1 MAKEVQ
7 KKKPVV
13 HSLPLTGRNYQ
24 ILGLALLCIALGY
37 VALSQEPWDGT
48 VPLVVAPLL
57 LFIGYCVLVPVGILY
72 RRRDEQ
78 QPGDPGPAR

>member
-1 MAKEVQ
+1 MAKDVH

-24 ILGLALLCIALGY
+24 ILGLALLCITLGY

-57 LFIGYCVLVPVGILY
+57 LFIGYCVLVPMGILY

-78 QPGDPGPAR
+78 PPVDPGPAR